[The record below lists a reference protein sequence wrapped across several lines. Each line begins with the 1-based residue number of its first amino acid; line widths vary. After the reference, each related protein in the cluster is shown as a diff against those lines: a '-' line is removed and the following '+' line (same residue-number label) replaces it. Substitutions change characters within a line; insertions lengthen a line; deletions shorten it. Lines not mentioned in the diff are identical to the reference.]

1 MRFKVHGVEA
11 DSPEEFETKDNW
23 TRPAMSAMSLPAWK
37 SGSDVKH
44 RIATKHL
51 GAFLLILCIS
61 FIL

>member
-51 GAFLLILCIS
+51 GS
-61 FIL
+61 